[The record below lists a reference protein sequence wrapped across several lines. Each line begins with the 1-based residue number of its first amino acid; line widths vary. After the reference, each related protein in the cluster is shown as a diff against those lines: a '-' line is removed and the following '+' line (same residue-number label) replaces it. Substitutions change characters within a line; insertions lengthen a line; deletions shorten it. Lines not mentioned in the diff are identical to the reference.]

1 MQGILMP
8 AFDATKIASEY
19 ITAVMTSLQ
28 NEASINDAILTRG
41 IIIEDPATK
50 GKSGNDATLAT
61 VKDQFGPN
69 GNQIEGTTFTYHVP
83 ERRIKERDRF
93 ISTSLNDREQIALAS
108 AYFTAG
114 VIAGKNFTGNSEVA
128 KFLDAVQIK
137 VADEMRNN
145 KLFVK
150 PLGYQVDTG
159 FTAKMQILNDNA
171 ANVAQEAIANAQFK
185 DELQKQFYSVSL
197 QKKSILNHAGVN
209 KPDQLKGNDADKYKI
224 LSIITAA
231 IDKFGQDYDMKK
243 LSVALTESVSQD
255 NQRKKGMFGTHH
267 TSELIQKI
275 AGVVT
280 RGVNAR
286 ANSNPASAPTP
297 TELSSR
303 RSSTSSSGMFTK
315 KPHHS
320 TNVSISH
327 NNSEPASEPPSP
339 RGNKK

>member
-1 MQGILMP
+1 MQGLPMP
-8 AFDATKIASEY
+8 SFDATKIASEY
-19 ITAVMTSLQ
+19 ITAIMTSLQ

-61 VKDQFGPN
+61 VKNQFGPD
-69 GNQIEGTTFTYHVP
+69 GNQIKGTTFAYHVP
-83 ERRIKERDRF
+83 ERRNKERDRF
-93 ISTSLNDREQIALAS
+93 ISTNLNDREQIALAS

-114 VIAGKNFTGNSEVA
+114 VVAGKNFTGNSEVA

-137 VADEMRNN
+137 VADEMRSN
-145 KLFVK
+145 KLFVN
-150 PLGYQVDTG
+150 PLEYQVDTD
-159 FTAKMQILNDNA
+159 FTSKMKILNENA
-171 ANVAQEAIANAQFK
+171 AGVAQEAIANAQFK

-209 KPDQLKGNDADKYKI
+209 KPDQLKGNDNIKFKI

-231 IDKFGQDYDMKK
+231 IDKFGQDYDIKK
-243 LSVALTESVSQD
+243 LSTAMTEAVSQD

-275 AGVVT
+275 ADVVT
-280 RGVNAR
+280 REVTAR
-286 ANSNPASAPTP
+286 ANSTPNSAPSP

-303 RSSTSSSGMFTK
+303 RSSTSTSGMFTQ
-315 KPHHS
+315 KPHRS

-327 NNSEPASEPPSP
+327 NNTEPSSEPPSP
-339 RGNKK
+339 RSNKK